1 MDQKLQWYDLKADGF
16 WWFLQPSSTYSK
28 YIEALEQ
35 ERIDIKRE
43 EDLEKTPS
51 SFPAGY

>member
-1 MDQKLQWYDLKADGF
+1 MDQKLQWYNPKADGF
-16 WWFLQPSSTYSK
+16 WWFLQTSLSYSM

-35 ERIDIKRE
+35 ERILIKRQ
-43 EDLEKTPS
+43 EDLEKTSS

>member
-16 WWFLQPSSTYSK
+16 WWFLQASWTYSK
-28 YIEALEQ
+28 YIEALEH
-35 ERIDIKRE
+35 ERILIKRQ
-43 EDLEKTPS
+43 EDLEKTSS